1 MFALSPEPEDDRLSS
16 YDYHLPPD
24 RIAQNPIVPR
34 DRSRLLTLTSPSS
47 HSHDY
52 FDQLPD
58 RLQPGDLLVMNDTR
72 VIPARLYG
80 IKRVNAVG
88 VNPVGA
94 NLLGGNPLGGAA
106 IEVLLLEEQ
115 APDQWLALVKPG
127 KRLKPGAEIHFIDPK
142 YEPKDEKNDR
152 EADRKESR
160 PQTDLGLRA
169 KVLAI
174 DESTG
179 GRILQFSYPEK
190 TSFWDSLQRFGQV
203 PLPPYITQSQ
213 ADPEQYQTV
222 YNRQPGAVAAPT
234 AGLHFTPALLDRLE
248 AKGIHHATVTLQ
260 VGVGTFR
267 PVETENLAE
276 HTLHSEWVDLRA
288 DTVAKIQA
296 TQAQGGRIIAVGTTV
311 VRSLEGVIA
320 QTGSLQPF
328 RGKVNLFIRPGF
340 QWQVVSGL
348 ITNFHLPK
356 SSLLLLV
363 SALIGRKRLLGL
375 YAEAIEQ
382 QYRFY
387 SFGDAMLILPEAR
400 L

>member
-1 MFALSPEPEDDRLSS
+1 MFSLSPEPEDDRLSS
-16 YDYHLPPD
+16 YDYHLPLD

-34 DRSRLLTLTSPSS
+34 DRSRLLTLTSPRS
-47 HSHDY
+47 HSHDFFY
-52 FDQLPD
+52 QLPD

-80 IKRVNAVG
+80 IKMG
-88 VNPVGA
+88 SPS
-94 NLLGGNPLGGAA
+94 GGAA

-115 APDQWLALVKPG
+115 APEQWLALVKPG
-127 KRLKPGAEIHFIDPK
+127 KRLKPGAEIYFIDPHDIDPHNNPHHT
-142 YEPKDEKNDR
+142 ENDR
-152 EADRKESR
+152 GESQ
-160 PQTDLGLRA
+160 PPAELGLRA
-169 KVLAI
+169 QVLAI
-174 DESTG
+174 DEATG
-179 GRILQFSYPEK
+179 GRILQFHCPEK
-190 TSFWDSLQRFGQV
+190 TSFWDCLRRLGQV

-213 ADPEQYQTV
+213 ADAEQYQTV

-234 AGLHFTPALLDRLE
+234 AGLHFTPALLDRLV
-248 AKGIHHATVTLQ
+248 ANGILYTTVTLH

-267 PVETENLAE
+267 PVETENVAE
-276 HTLHSEWVDLRA
+276 HTLHGEWVDLTA
-288 DTVAKIQA
+288 DTVAKIKT

-363 SALIGRKRLLGL
+363 SALVGRKRLLDL

-400 L
+400 PGAGGTLA

>member
-1 MFALSPEPEDDRLSS
+1 VFALSPEPEDDRLSS

-47 HSHDY
+47 HSHDC

-142 YEPKDEKNDR
+142 DEKNDR

-160 PQTDLGLRA
+160 PQTDLGFRA

-190 TSFWDSLQRFGQV
+190 TSFWDSLQRLGQV

-248 AKGIHHATVTLQ
+248 AKGIHHATVTLH

-276 HTLHSEWVDLRA
+276 HTLHSEWVDLPA
-288 DTVAKIQA
+288 DTVAKIQT

-328 RGKVNLFIRPGF
+328 RGQVNLFIRPGF

-400 L
+400 R